1 MKQSK
6 VLEKEQR
13 KSTIINVIIYVIMF
27 ILLYV
32 HLTSTTTEM
41 I

>member
-6 VLEKEQR
+6 ILEKEQR

-32 HLTSTTTEM
+32 HLTSTTVEM
-41 I
+41 V

>member
-1 MKQSK
+1 MKRSK

-32 HLTSTTTEM
+32 HLTSTLVEM
-41 I
+41 V